1 MNIKRQVS
9 SIFLVVLLLATGALL
24 PAQDAATANPE
35 LIGALAK
42 ELGSTP
48 QQAAGAAGA
57 LFGHAKSKLSADDW
71 SKVAGAV
78 PGMDGLLKAAPAA
91 GGAAG
96 TTGTTGAIAGAAGLG
111 GLANMAS
118 SFSKLGLK
126 PDMVAKAVPVLTKYV
141 SQSGGSTVG
150 QLLAGVLK

>member
-1 MNIKRQVS
+1 MNIKRQLS
-9 SIFLVVLLLATGALL
+9 SIFVVVLLLATGAVLT
-24 PAQDAATANPE
+24 AQEAATANPE
-35 LIGALAK
+35 LVGALAK

-71 SKVAGAV
+71 SKVADAV

-96 TTGTTGAIAGAAGLG
+96 TTGTTGAIPGAAGLG
-111 GLANMAS
+111 GLAN
-118 SFSKLGLK
+118 
-126 PDMVAKAVPVLTKYV
+126 
-141 SQSGGSTVG
+141 
-150 QLLAGVLK
+150 LAG